1 MFSKPALDTA
11 DKPSTS
17 SLPTDTNIMNTL
29 LVHESK
35 SAVPATASAAIGGG
49 ANSDNDDDSEME
61 DVAANNTG
69 GEFGVLIFDKYISSF
84 VTLFNSLKGLE
95 KRLMQ

>member
-69 GEFGVLIFDKYISSF
+69 GEFGVLIFDKYYIIYYIIY
-84 VTLFNSLKGLE
+84 GCI
-95 KRLMQ
+95 